1 MVIRSKPRKRVV
13 KPTPVETK
21 ETIKPEVKK
30 IIKPIETLPVEEEKV
45 EIEFEDENKVEEL

>member
-1 MVIRSKPRKRVV
+1 MVIHSKPRKRVV
-13 KPTPVETK
+13 KSTPVETK

-45 EIEFEDENKVEEL
+45 EIEFEDENEVEEL